1 MEDGGIRDIDI
12 RATSSLNASASA
24 IHGRL
29 NHTGGYGGW
38 CPDQQPYYN
47 YNGTSP
53 IRKEFIQVEF
63 PRPFRIKGIITQPRA
78 RGVEGIRKFLVSY
91 RQDQENNEAWLL
103 VWLYDGRSYKSRVS
117 HFKDLHKD
125 VFLRAALAR

>member
-12 RATSSLNASASA
+12 RATSSLNANASA

-47 YNGTSP
+47 DTCP
-53 IRKEFIQVEF
+53 IYKDFIQVEF

-78 RGVEGIRKFLVSY
+78 RGMEGIRRFRVSY
-91 RQDQENNEAWLL
+91 TQDQENNEAFAWLL
-103 VWLYDGRSYKSRVS
+103 DGRLYKVS

>member
-78 RGVEGIRKFLVSY
+78 RGVGGIWRFLVLY
-91 RQDQENNEAWLL
+91 RQDQENNEAFAWLL
-103 VWLYDGRSYKSRVS
+103 DGRSYKVS

>member
-1 MEDGGIRDIDI
+1 MEDGGIRDTDI

-47 YNGTSP
+47 GTGP
-53 IRKEFIQVEF
+53 IDKEFIQVEF

-78 RGVEGIRKFLVSY
+78 RGVEGIRSFWVTY
-91 RQDQENNEAWLL
+91 RHDQENNEAFA
-103 VWLYDGRSYKSRVS
+103 WLYDGRSHKLRRVS
-117 HFKDLHKD
+117 HFKDLHKN
-125 VFLRAALAR
+125 VFYEQP